1 MRGRSTFDR
10 WRLNAK
16 RATGK
21 LVRPLIRPFGPP
33 SPAGGE
39 GRSHRLTYASL
50 SALALVA
57 ATTGALFWYASALPR
72 LDLAAASD
80 RSTVVLD
87 REGKLLRPFVTAD
100 GRWKLPV
107 GAADVDPRYLS
118 MLKAYEDKR
127 FDDHFGVD
135 PQGMIRAAGQMLGNG
150 RIVSGGSTLTM
161 QVARLL
167 EPRQERSLSAKLRQ
181 AMRALEL
188 ERRFSKIEIL
198 DLYLTLA
205 PFGGNLE
212 GVRAASFAYFGKEP
226 KRLSTAEAAL
236 LVALPQSPETRRP
249 DRFPEAAR
257 KARERVLARVEAAGL
272 VTPGEVAAA
281 RDEPI
286 PTARKPFPALA
297 PHTAEQVVA
306 GSPEQKR
313 HRLSLDARWQAS
325 LEQLARERAIGQG
338 PQLSIAIL
346 VADNETGEI
355 RASVGGVDY
364 FDAGR
369 AGSLDLTQA
378 LRSPG
383 SALKPF
389 IYALAFDNGLA
400 HPETM
405 LEDRPTRY
413 GLYVPENFDL
423 GFQGMVS
430 ARKAL
435 QLSLNLP
442 AVELLSALGPQ
453 RFLSRLKDTGAAIAM
468 PKESG
473 APGLAIGLG
482 GLGITLSDLT
492 RLYVGLARGGEV
504 VPLKVTAATDPGTV
518 PLRLVEPVAAFY
530 VADTLL
536 GAPPPL
542 NAAPG
547 RIAYKTGTSYGYRDA
562 WAVGFDRRHTIG
574 VWVGRADNGAVP
586 GLVGRAVA
594 APILFDAFA
603 RIGHD
608 PRPFVQPPGVIAATS
623 ATLPP
628 PLRHLRQDLP
638 KTVAALATPGLKL
651 AFPPEG
657 ARIDLAA
664 SAPEGGRPQLG
675 LKVAGGVA
683 PFTWLVDGAPITG
696 PVRRRETEWQPPGK
710 GFVRISVVD
719 AAGASESV
727 SVRLQ

>member
-1 MRGRSTFDR
+1 
-10 WRLNAK
+10 
-16 RATGK
+16 
-21 LVRPLIRPFGPP
+21 
-33 SPAGGE
+33 
-39 GRSHRLTYASL
+39 
-50 SALALVA
+50 
-57 ATTGALFWYASALPR
+57 
-72 LDLAAASD
+72 
-80 RSTVVLD
+80 
-87 REGKLLRPFVTAD
+87 
-100 GRWKLPV
+100 
-107 GAADVDPRYLS
+107 
-118 MLKAYEDKR
+118 
-127 FDDHFGVD
+127 
-135 PQGMIRAAGQMLGNG
+135 
-150 RIVSGGSTLTM
+150 M

-181 AMRALEL
+181 AVRAVEL
-188 ERRFSKIEIL
+188 ERRFNKTEIL

-236 LVALPQSPETRRP
+236 LVALPQSPELRRP

-272 VTPGEVAAA
+272 VTPDEAASA
-281 RDEPI
+281 REEPV
-286 PTARKPFPALA
+286 PTARRPFPALA

-306 GSPEQKR
+306 EAPTQRS

-389 IYALAFDNGLA
+389 VYALAFDNGLA

-504 VPLKVTAATDPGTV
+504 VPLKVTAEVDPAATA
-518 PLRLVEPVAAFY
+518 LRLVEPVAAWY

-547 RIAYKTGTSYGYRDA
+547 RLAYKTGTSYGYRDA
-562 WAVGFDRRHTIG
+562 WAVGFDRKHTIG

-586 GLVGRAVA
+586 GLIGRAVA

-608 PRPFVQPPGVIAATS
+608 PRPFLQPPGTIAATS

-628 PLRHLRQDLP
+628 PLRHLRQDVP

-664 SAPEGGRPQLG
+664 SSPDGSRPQLG
-675 LKVAGGVA
+675 LKVAGGIA
-683 PFTWLVDGAPITG
+683 PFTWLVDGAPVTG
-696 PVRRRETEWQPPGK
+696 PIKRREAAWQPPGK

-727 SVRLQ
+727 SIRLQ

>member
-1 MRGRSTFDR
+1 
-10 WRLNAK
+10 
-16 RATGK
+16 
-21 LVRPLIRPFGPP
+21 
-33 SPAGGE
+33 
-39 GRSHRLTYASL
+39 L

-135 PQGMIRAAGQMLGNG
+135 PQGMIRAAVQMLGNG

-181 AMRALEL
+181 AVRALEL
-188 ERRFSKIEIL
+188 ERRFSKTEIL

-257 KARERVLARVEAAGL
+257 KARERVLARAEAAGL

-504 VPLKVTAATDPGTV
+504 VPLKVKSSRPHPEEPPSGPAFGRPKDKLRGVSKDVSPPSGTILRDA
-518 PLRLVEPVAAFY
+518 PDGAPQDEGSQSIRLVEPVAAFY
-530 VADTLL
+530 VAETLL

-574 VWVGRADNGAVP
+574 IWVGRADNGAVP
-586 GLVGRAVA
+586 GLVGRVVA

-628 PLRHLRQDLP
+628 PLRHLRQDVP

>member
-1 MRGRSTFDR
+1 M
-10 WRLNAK
+10 
-16 RATGK
+16 
-21 LVRPLIRPFGPP
+21 
-33 SPAGGE
+33 
-39 GRSHRLTYASL
+39 
-50 SALALVA
+50 VA
-57 ATTGALFWYASALPR
+57 ATAGALSWYASTLPP

-87 REGKLLRPFVTAD
+87 REGKLLRPFVTGD

-107 GAADVDPRYLS
+107 GATDVDPRYLA

-127 FDDHFGVD
+127 FDDHLGVD
-135 PQGMIRAAGQMLGNG
+135 PQGIIRAAGQMLGNG

-181 AMRALEL
+181 AVRALEL
-188 ERRFSKIEIL
+188 ERRFGKTEIL

-249 DRFPEAAR
+249 DRFPEAAL

-306 GSPEQKR
+306 GYPEQKR
-313 HRLSLDARWQAS
+313 HSLSLDARWQAS

-453 RFLSRLKDTGAAIAM
+453 RFLSRLKDAGAAIAM
-468 PKESG
+468 PKEGG

-504 VPLKVTAATDPGTV
+504 VPLKVTATTDPGTV

-608 PRPFVQPPGVIAATS
+608 PRPFLQPPGVIAATS

-628 PLRHLRQDLP
+628 PLRHLRQDVP

-664 SAPEGGRPQLG
+664 SSPEGGRPQLG

>member
-1 MRGRSTFDR
+1 MSAPHDRQSATESPLRS
-10 WRLNAK
+10 
-16 RATGK
+16 
-21 LVRPLIRPFGPP
+21 
-33 SPAGGE
+33 GGE
-39 GRSHRLTYASL
+39 GKRARPRRLAYAGAG
-50 SALALVA
+50 ALALVA
-57 ATTGALFWYASALPR
+57 ATAGALSWYASTLPP

-87 REGKLLRPFVTAD
+87 REGKLLRPFVTGD

-107 GAADVDPRYLS
+107 GATDVDPRYLA

-127 FDDHFGVD
+127 FDDHLGVD
-135 PQGMIRAAGQMLGNG
+135 PQGIIRAAGQMLGNG

-181 AMRALEL
+181 AVRALEL
-188 ERRFSKIEIL
+188 ERRFGKTEIL

-249 DRFPEAAR
+249 DRFPEAAL

-306 GSPEQKR
+306 GYPEQKR
-313 HRLSLDARWQAS
+313 HSLSLDARWQAS

-453 RFLSRLKDTGAAIAM
+453 RFLSRLKDAGAAIAM
-468 PKESG
+468 PKEGG

-504 VPLKVTAATDPGTV
+504 VPLKVTATTDPGTV

-608 PRPFVQPPGVIAATS
+608 PRPFLQPPGVIAATS

-628 PLRHLRQDLP
+628 PLRHLRQDVP

-664 SAPEGGRPQLG
+664 SSPEGGRPQLG